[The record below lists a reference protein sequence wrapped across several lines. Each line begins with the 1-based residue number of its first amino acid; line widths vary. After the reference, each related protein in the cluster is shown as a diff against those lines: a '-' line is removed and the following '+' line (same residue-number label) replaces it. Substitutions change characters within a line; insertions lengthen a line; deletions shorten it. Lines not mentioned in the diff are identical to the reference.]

1 MDWLSTIG
9 STLKG
14 VFGLVDDMHTSTE
27 EKEQMKIKLQEL
39 FNQHERD
46 VMANYNKEMASVKD
60 VIVAELNQDDK
71 YTKRARPTVLYL
83 FIVIV
88 SLNYC
93 LFPFINHFLHAKNL
107 PIISLPAEAWQMF
120 QWIFGVYGVG
130 RSVEKM
136 SGADPVKKIFSK
148 FPVFGKK

>member
-1 MDWLSTIG
+1 MDWINTIG

-14 VFGLVDDMHTSTE
+14 VFGLVDDLHTSPE
-27 EKEQMKIKLQEL
+27 EKASMKLELQKL

-46 VMANYNKEMASVKD
+46 VMANYQKEMASVKD

-88 SLNYC
+88 MLNYC
-93 LFPFINHFLHAKNL
+93 IFPFVNNFTENPFPQINL
-107 PIISLPAEAWQMF
+107 PTEAWQMF
-120 QWIFGVYGVG
+120 QWIFGIYGVG
-130 RSVEKM
+130 RSFEKI
-136 SGADPVKKIFSK
+136 GGVDPVKRMMSK
-148 FPVFGKK
+148 MKKGNK